1 MNKFIALTKIQLKDF
16 FSRYTQQLNIKNKK
30 LGFLVLLLPIFILLP
45 IFQSVTVM
53 YQNFEMIGYPEL
65 TLTYLYVAATTLVFF
80 AGIPLIVSVFFYSK
94 DMALLATLPVR
105 EDTIIFS
112 KIASIYIYLLGVS
125 AAIFGTTIGIYLW
138 EGGFDLVVLIA
149 GVLGVLLTPIMP
161 MILSILLILP
171 FMTFIGGRKNRNLM
185 VIVGNLVLIVLIIGM
200 QLIFTRIQL
209 DPISMQKYLADGDG
223 LISLIGH
230 RFPPSIWLTKM
241 IKGSLLDTLYY
252 LMLNLGFVVLLRASG
267 KFIYRHAMTKY
278 NVQATQ
284 STKKG
289 KLSYKKFSK
298 RAHLVKRH
306 IGIIISNPT
315 FLLNTVMTIFVPILL
330 FGIYTIMGLMSLD
343 TFKEPMLKPFLVYI
357 YAGIISAPTLMGS
370 LSATVISR
378 EGKTFWETRVLPISA
393 QENINTRVLST
404 LVINGGASVI
414 LGFISLW
421 FLPVTFTDVLLALL
435 LCITGTVCFSMMDL
449 IINIQRP
456 FLNWSTPTAAV
467 KNNLNVMIAILPR
480 LIFGVA
486 IFGLFKILP
495 EVAPMF
501 HVFVMSLL
509 FTIGAIVSYVLLS
522 GRYRIKFIKM
532 DI

>member
-16 FSRYTQQLNIKNKK
+16 FSRYTQQLNIKSKK
-30 LGFLVLLLPIFILLP
+30 LGFLMLLLPILILLP

-53 YQNFEMIGYPEL
+53 YTNFNAIGYPEL
-65 TLTYLYVAATTLVFF
+65 TLTYLYVAATMLVFF

-105 EDTIIFS
+105 EDTIVFS
-112 KIASIYIYLLGVS
+112 KIASIYVYLLGLS
-125 AAIFGTTIGIYLW
+125 TAIFGTTVGIYLW
-138 EGGFDLVVLIA
+138 EGGFDVMVLLTGIV
-149 GVLGVLLTPIMP
+149 GTLLTPIMP

-171 FMTFIGGRKNRNLM
+171 FMTFIGGRKHRNLM
-185 VIVGNLVLIVLIIGM
+185 VIVGNVVLIVLIIGM
-200 QLIFTRIQL
+200 QLVFTRIQL
-209 DPISMQKYLADGDG
+209 DPLSMQKYLADSDG

-241 IKGSLLDTLYY
+241 IKGSILDTMYY
-252 LMLNLGFVVLLRASG
+252 LLLNLGFVVLLRASA
-267 KFIYRHAMTKY
+267 KYIYKRAMTKY
-278 NVQATQ
+278 NMQATQ
-284 STKKG
+284 TTKKT
-289 KLSYKKFSK
+289 KLTYKKFSK

-306 IGIIISNPT
+306 IGIIVNNPT
-315 FLLNTVMTIFVPILL
+315 FLLNTVMTIFVPLLL
-330 FGIYTIMGLMSLD
+330 FGIYTVMGLMSLD

-404 LVINGGASVI
+404 LVINGGASII
-414 LGFISLW
+414 LGAISLW
-421 FLPVTFTDVLLALL
+421 ILPITFVDFMAAII
-435 LCITGTVCFSMMDL
+435 LCITGTLCFSMMDL

-467 KNNLNVMIAILPR
+467 KNNLNVMLALVPR
-480 LIFGVA
+480 LIFGIIVF
-486 IFGLFKILP
+486 ILFKLLP
-495 EVAPMF
+495 EVGPMYR
-501 HVFVMSLL
+501 VLMMSLL
-509 FTIGAIVSYVLLS
+509 FTIGSILSYALLS
-522 GRYRIKFIKM
+522 GRYRVKFIKM

>member
-267 KFIYRHAMTKY
+267 KR
-278 NVQATQ
+278 
-284 STKKG
+284 SEE
-289 KLSYKKFSK
+289 
-298 RAHLVKRH
+298 R
-306 IGIIISNPT
+306 
-315 FLLNTVMTIFVPILL
+315 
-330 FGIYTIMGLMSLD
+330 
-343 TFKEPMLKPFLVYI
+343 
-357 YAGIISAPTLMGS
+357 
-370 LSATVISR
+370 
-378 EGKTFWETRVLPISA
+378 RVG
-393 QENINTRVLST
+393 EE
-404 LVINGGASVI
+404 
-414 LGFISLW
+414 
-421 FLPVTFTDVLLALL
+421 
-435 LCITGTVCFSMMDL
+435 CI
-449 IINIQRP
+449 
-456 FLNWSTPTAAV
+456 
-467 KNNLNVMIAILPR
+467 
-480 LIFGVA
+480 
-486 IFGLFKILP
+486 
-495 EVAPMF
+495 
-501 HVFVMSLL
+501 
-509 FTIGAIVSYVLLS
+509 
-522 GRYRIKFIKM
+522 
-532 DI
+532 